1 MPRRTRTG
9 MFRDFKM
16 RDPDRMNKS
25 YNKYHKLVVRDIIGN
40 YDISEA
46 QLNFL
51 LFIYDYEFW
60 TLDHISQAYFASKV
74 KLARRIVY
82 PLQNEDYIF
91 KYYDKLSPK
100 SYEEAVF
107 DESKMRYRVRYAISQ
122 KGRLLMQRY
131 YRKLEGDEQIN
142 VPT

>member
-1 MPRRTRTG
+1 MSSG
-9 MFRDFKM
+9 
-16 RDPDRMNKS
+16 
-25 YNKYHKLVVRDIIGN
+25 
-40 YDISEA
+40 
-46 QLNFL
+46 
-51 LFIYDYEFW
+51 
-60 TLDHISQAYFASKV
+60 TLDHISKAYFSSKV

-82 PLQNEDYIF
+82 PLQNKDYIY
-91 KYYDKLSPK
+91 KYYDKLSPT